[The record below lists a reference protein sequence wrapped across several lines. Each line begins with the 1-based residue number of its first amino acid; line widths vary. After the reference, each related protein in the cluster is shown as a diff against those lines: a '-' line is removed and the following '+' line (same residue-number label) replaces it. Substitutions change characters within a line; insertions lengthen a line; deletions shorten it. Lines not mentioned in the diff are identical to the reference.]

1 MDRIVTLK
9 RHLTSAMYDNLPL
22 PPIAPMKE
30 GSVFPTFQ
38 EMKEDAENYG
48 GVFTYKLWGGRRLT
62 VLADPKTYEIVFHP
76 GEYGETEGT

>member
-1 MDRIVTLK
+1 M
-9 RHLTSAMYDNLPL
+9 
-22 PPIAPMKE
+22 
-30 GSVFPTFQ
+30 FPTFQ
-38 EMKEDAENYG
+38 EMKEDAESYG